1 MRTIAVIVVA
11 YGAPEQLADA
21 LAPIRGHFPIVVVDN
36 SSSRDVREVCSVAGA
51 TYLDPGSNLGFG
63 AGVNVGLKHLGALQV
78 ADVDVLLLNPD
89 AVVEPEVVLALQAR
103 LGGGGARV
111 GVVAPSQRDPNDGHQ
126 QRVAWPFPS
135 PERAWL
141 EAVGLGR
148 RLTAHP
154 DFLIGSVLLLRAETI
169 VAVGGFDERFF
180 LYAEEADWQRRAA
193 ELGWRRLLCTDLEA
207 LHIGSG
213 TSSNARRRE
222 VLFHAGQETYVRKWF
237 GAVGWQRYRAAVVI
251 GALARAILAGGPA
264 RAAAR
269 SRLSIYLAG
278 PRRQA
283 GLAPRG

>member
-1 MRTIAVIVVA
+1 MRAVAVIVVA
-11 YGAPEQLADA
+11 YGAPDQLAAA
-21 LAPIRGHFPIVVVDN
+21 LAPVRGHFPIVVVDN
-36 SSSRDVREVCSVAGA
+36 SSAPDVREVCSGAGV

-63 AGVNVGLKHLGALQV
+63 AGVNVGLEHLGALRS

-89 AVVEPEVVLALQAR
+89 AVVQPEVVQALQAR
-103 LGGGGARV
+103 LGGSAGV
-111 GVVAPSQRDPNDGHQ
+111 GVLAPSQRDPSNGDQ

-135 PERAWL
+135 PGRAWL

-169 VAVGGFDERFF
+169 VEVGGFDERFF

-193 ELGWRRLLCTDLEA
+193 ELGWQRLLCTDLEA
-207 LHIGSG
+207 LHVGSG

-237 GAVGWQRYRAAVVI
+237 GAAGWRRYRAAVVI
-251 GALARAILAGGPA
+251 GALARAVLAGGPA

-269 SRLSIYLAG
+269 SRISIYLAG

-283 GLAPRG
+283 GLAPRD

>member
-1 MRTIAVIVVA
+1 MRAVAVTVVA
-11 YGAPEQLADA
+11 YGAPEQLAAA
-21 LAPIRGHFPIVVVDN
+21 LAPVRGRFPIVVVDN
-36 SSSRDVREVCSVAGA
+36 SSSPDVRKVCSSADV
-51 TYLDPGSNLGFG
+51 TYLDPGTNLGFG
-63 AGVNVGLKHLGALQV
+63 AGVNVALEQLGAFRS

-89 AVVEPEVVLALQAR
+89 AVVEPDVVLALQAR
-103 LGGGGARV
+103 LEGVGARV
-111 GVVAPSQRDPNDGHQ
+111 GVVAPSQCDPSDGHQ

-135 PERAWL
+135 PGRAWL

-169 VAVGGFDERFF
+169 VDIGGFDERFF

-193 ELGWRRLLCTDLEA
+193 ELGWQRLLCTDLAA
-207 LHIGSG
+207 LHVGSG

-237 GAVGWQRYRAAVVI
+237 GAAGWWRYRAAVVI
-251 GALARAILAGGPA
+251 GALTRAVLAGAPA

-283 GLAPRG
+283 GLVPRG